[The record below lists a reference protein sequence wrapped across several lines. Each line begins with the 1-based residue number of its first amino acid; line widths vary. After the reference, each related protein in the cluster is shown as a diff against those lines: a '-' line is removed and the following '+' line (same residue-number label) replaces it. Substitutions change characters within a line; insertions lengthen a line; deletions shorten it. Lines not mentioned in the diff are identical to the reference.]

1 LHEQHV
7 KGYFAISP
15 SPCQPLHSIYLKM
28 KKYEN
33 KKSEEQKLVC
43 SFLDETAEK

>member
-1 LHEQHV
+1 MHASFTWNQV
-7 KGYFAISP
+7 Q
-15 SPCQPLHSIYLKM
+15 QPATIFKFSHAN
-28 KKYEN
+28 YEN